1 MHGNASSS
9 DQDRSRQESVVAVT
23 VAAGGWLKDFCAM
36 AEVQAAC
43 QECQDLF
50 SGHSP
55 LQFQEFNMGQNK
67 LLCDVS
73 TGAVRKLVPLDF
85 QWQVFESMRGILHP
99 GTRAT
104 KRLISACFVWPHMA
118 TDIASWGKECVGCAC
133 SKVVRNMHT
142 PLQPIPIP
150 AKRFCHMYVDLVGP
164 LPISKEGYTH
174 LCTMVDR
181 STR

>member
-1 MHGNASSS
+1 
-9 DQDRSRQESVVAVT
+9 
-23 VAAGGWLKDFCAM
+23 M

-50 SGHSP
+50 SGHSS

-73 TGAVRKLVPLDF
+73 TGAVRPLVPLDF
-85 QWQVFESMRGILHP
+85 QWQVFESMRGILHL

-118 TDIASWGKECVGCAC
+118 TDIASWGKECVGCAHG
-133 SKVVRNMHT
+133 KIARNMHT

-150 AKRFCHMYVDLVGP
+150 ARRFCHMYVDLVGP

-174 LCTMVDR
+174 LCTMVDC